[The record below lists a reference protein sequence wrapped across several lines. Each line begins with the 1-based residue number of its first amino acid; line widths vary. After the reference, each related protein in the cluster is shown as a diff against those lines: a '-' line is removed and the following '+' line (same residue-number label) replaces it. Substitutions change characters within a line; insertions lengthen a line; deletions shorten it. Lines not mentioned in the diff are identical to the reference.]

1 MRIFGLEIAR
11 TKTPVT
17 PIGASPALARGGW
30 FPIIR
35 EPYTGAWQQNQE
47 ITAPTALSYFAV
59 YACVTLIA
67 TDIGKLKLRLV
78 QQDNAGIWTET
89 TNPAYSPVL
98 RKPNRYQTIH
108 KFVEQWITSKLK
120 AGNAYVLK
128 QRDERGVVS
137 ALYVLDP
144 ARVTPLV
151 APDGAVYYAL
161 NRDDLTG
168 ITPELIES
176 GGAVVV
182 PAREMIHDPMVT
194 LFHPLVGVAPLYA
207 CGLAAAAGLTM
218 QQQSEMFFR
227 NGSNPGGVL
236 TAPGMIAKDTAE
248 RLKTD
253 WETKFSGAN
262 VGKVAI
268 LGDGLKYEPMAVTAN
283 DAQLIDQLKYTAQTI
298 CSCFH
303 VPPALL
309 DLGGDAANVSDLEAL
324 LQKYHSQCIQ
334 SLLTNF
340 ETSLD
345 EGLELKANF
354 GTEFDIDDLIWM
366 VTATKTK
373 AAADSI
379 GAGALSPNEARRKY
393 FGVGPVTGGDTPYM
407 QQQNYSLAAL
417 AERDADKPF
426 SKPAPVAPPDPE
438 PPPPDDD
445 GDDEAKFLDTLTKA
459 LGDLHAA

>member
-1 MRIFGLEIAR
+1 MRIFGIDITRAKPSAVNLVPPTSAAR
-11 TKTPVT
+11 DT
-17 PIGASPALARGGW
+17 W
-30 FPIIR
+30 HPIIR
-35 EPYTGAWQQNQE
+35 EPFTGAWQQNQE
-47 ITAPTALSYFAV
+47 IPATTALSYFAV

-67 TDIGKLKLRLV
+67 TDIGKLRLRLV
-78 QQDNAGIWTET
+78 AQDDDGIWTET

-120 AGNAYVLK
+120 QGNAYVLK
-128 QRDERGVVS
+128 QRDDRNVVS

-144 ARVTPLV
+144 ARVTPLI
-151 APDGAVYYAL
+151 APDGAVYYGL

-168 ITPELIES
+168 VFNADSPGSI
-176 GGAVVV
+176 VV
-182 PAREMIHDPMVT
+182 PAREIIHDPMVT
-194 LFHPLVGVAPLYA
+194 LFHPLIGVPPLYA
-207 CGLAAAAGLTM
+207 CGISASAGLTM
-218 QQQSEMFFR
+218 QSASELFFR

-236 TAPGMIAKDTAE
+236 TAPGAIRQETLD
-248 RLKTD
+248 RLKAD
-253 WETKFSGAN
+253 WQTKFSGAN
-262 VGKVAI
+262 VGNVAI
-268 LGDGLKYEPMAVTAN
+268 LGDGLKYEPMAVNAN

-309 DLGGDAANVSDLEAL
+309 DLGGDAANVTDLEAL

-345 EGLELKANF
+345 EGLELKTPY

-366 VTATKTK
+366 VTATRTK

-379 GAGALSPNEARRKY
+379 GSGALSPNEARRKY
-393 FGVGPVTGGDTPYM
+393 YGVGPTVGGNSPM
-407 QQQNYSLAAL
+407 VQQQYYSLQAL
-417 AERDADKPF
+417 AERDQDKPF
-426 SKPAPVAPPDPE
+426 SKPVDATPARAPGDGA
-438 PPPPDDD
+438 DDD
-445 GDDEAKFLDTLTKA
+445 ADEKAFLVSLTKA
-459 LGDLHAA
+459 IGDLHAA